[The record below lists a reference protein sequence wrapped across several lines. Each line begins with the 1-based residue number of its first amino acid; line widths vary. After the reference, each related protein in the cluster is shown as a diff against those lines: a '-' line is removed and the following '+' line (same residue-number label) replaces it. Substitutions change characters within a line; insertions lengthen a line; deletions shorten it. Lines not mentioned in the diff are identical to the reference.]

1 MDCYR
6 VGLAVQ
12 REISAQRPAA
22 FAGGF
27 RGRGFEDDFLMLIA
41 IEDIGAEHGGLPLW
55 MDART
60 SCSCPKPEKAP
71 VLPTWIVM
79 VDFCVSMLR
88 CWALRPRA
96 QSRVAAAANK
106 VRRIA
111 HLEWNFDLKIIWAY
125 WAERFVLNR
134 KSVLLCFQ

>member
-1 MDCYR
+1 
-6 VGLAVQ
+6 
-12 REISAQRPAA
+12 
-22 FAGGF
+22 
-27 RGRGFEDDFLMLIA
+27 
-41 IEDIGAEHGGLPLW
+41 
-55 MDART
+55 
-60 SCSCPKPEKAP
+60 
-71 VLPTWIVM
+71 
-79 VDFCVSMLR
+79 VSMLR

-134 KSVLLCFQ
+134 KSVLLCFQQGSQRNGDFVRFICTE